1 MDKNGLKPLI
11 EALIFAADHP
21 VSLERIA
28 GVLEGERKEE
38 IKAALVE
45 LKEDYGTLKRGI
57 TFEEV
62 AGGYQFRTHPEHAPW
77 IKRLFKI
84 GMQKISRAAMETLA
98 IVAYKQP
105 ITRVQLEEVRGVD
118 SSGVLKTLLDRRL
131 VKITGRKD
139 TPGRPV
145 VYGTTKEFLEVFDL
159 KDLSSLP
166 TLKDI
171 EILEEEYGLEED
183 SPEEAAPEEGAPE
196 EGASGGDPAREAS
209 EGNSQGRDSIEAE
222 GRGVNARGEGQGKR
236 EDDNDPGDEG

>member
-84 GMQKISRAAMETLA
+84 GMQKISRAA
-98 IVAYKQP
+98 
-105 ITRVQLEEVRGVD
+105 D